1 MRIRLTFITVFTVI
15 CLQPLVAQQRKA
27 DTAPIVILGA
37 FGEEID
43 LLQEKLAEKQV
54 DTIQSVLF
62 AKGKLHQ
69 KQVVIALTGIGK
81 VNAAMTT
88 TLAIEHYRPQQ
99 IIFTGIAGGINPAL
113 RPGDIVIAE
122 KTVQYDY
129 ARITS
134 QQLTYRPTRNPF
146 TGAENPMFFPADSL
160 LMHIAQL
167 AGKQTKFQI
176 ANTSAGKR
184 TPVIVKGTVVTGD
197 LFVASADKKKV
208 LEKDL
213 KADATE
219 MEGAAVAQVCWQ
231 FRIPC
236 LVIRSISDTADE
248 SAAVDMKTFLT
259 TAATNSATLVTEIV
273 RQLP

>member
-1 MRIRLTFITVFTVI
+1 MHIRFTFLLLSCLICFLPVF
-15 CLQPLVAQQRKA
+15 AQQPKPVA
-27 DTAPIVILGA
+27 VPLVILGA

-43 LLQEKLAEKQV
+43 VLQQKLTGKQR
-54 DTIQSVLF
+54 DTIQGIAFVR
-62 AKGKLHQ
+62 GKLHQ

-88 TLAIEHYRPQQ
+88 TLAIAHYKPQQ

-113 RPGDIVIAE
+113 HPGDIVIAE

-129 ARITS
+129 GRLTS
-134 QQLTYRPTRNPF
+134 RELTYRSTRNPF
-146 TGAENPMFFPADSL
+146 TGAENPLFFPADSI
-160 LMHIAQL
+160 LMHTAQL
-167 AGKQTKFQI
+167 AGKQARFQP
-176 ANTSAGKR
+176 AHTSAGKR
-184 TPVIVKGTVVTGD
+184 MPVVMRGTIVTGD
-197 LFVASADKKKV
+197 LFVASSEKKKV
-208 LEKDL
+208 LQQDL

-231 FRIPC
+231 YRIPC

-248 SAAVDMKTFLT
+248 SAALDMKTFLT